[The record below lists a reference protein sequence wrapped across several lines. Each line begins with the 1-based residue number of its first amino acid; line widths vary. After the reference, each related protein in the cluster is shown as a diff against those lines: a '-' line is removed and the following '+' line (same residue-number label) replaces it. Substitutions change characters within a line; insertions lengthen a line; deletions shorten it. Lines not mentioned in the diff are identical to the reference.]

1 MSCWP
6 KQVTAGALLV
16 TSRSRHFC
24 KHSNCVLGDG
34 NDPILLEH
42 HVLPQSCLCAAN
54 ESILLEQ
61 DHGPQTPRDHVDNC
75 IEMSG
80 YMLIHVCVL

>member
-6 KQVTAGALLV
+6 KQVTADALLLPPDPGIFASIQ
-16 TSRSRHFC
+16 T
-24 KHSNCVLGDG
+24 VLSGMAM
-34 NDPILLEH
+34 ILEH

-61 DHGPQTPRDHVDNC
+61 DHGPQTPRDHVDHFF
-75 IEMSG
+75 EMSG